1 MADISKR
8 HAQGAEADAKGV
20 CKFVRRL
27 EARNEGGDRANKNE
41 QTRRRTLTGSVA
53 HDRRH
58 YRVEGKGA
66 EGKEMAT
73 R

>member
-8 HAQGAEADAKGV
+8 CAQGAEADAKGV
-20 CKFVRRL
+20 CEFVRRL

-41 QTRRRTLTGSVA
+41 QTRRRTLTGLVA
-53 HDRRH
+53 RDRRR